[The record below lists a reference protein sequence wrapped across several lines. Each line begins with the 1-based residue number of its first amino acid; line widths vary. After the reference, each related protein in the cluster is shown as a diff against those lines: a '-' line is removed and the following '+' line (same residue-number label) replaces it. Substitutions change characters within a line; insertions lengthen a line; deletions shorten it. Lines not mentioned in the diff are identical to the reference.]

1 MEIIGSLFAILAG
14 LAIAALLNLVN
25 PSRKS
30 ATQMA
35 ENADLNDFPEQEED
49 RVHDIVKAAYID
61 LKRQRAVSHGPWL
74 AALLDGG
81 AGPFF
86 TGTVD
91 KWGRWQAAQE
101 WRRVEP
107 AVALTAVR
115 WTIRELLAAP
125 VSYDKDGNEMPRREF
140 DLSVLRRAETEL
152 EEMGEG
158 A

>member
-14 LAIAALLNLVN
+14 LAIAALLKMID
-25 PSRKS
+25 PPRKV
-30 ATQMA
+30 APEIA
-35 ENADLNDFPEQEED
+35 ENGDLGDFPEPDED
-49 RVHDIVKAAYID
+49 RVHEIVKAAYLD

-81 AGPFF
+81 AGFFF

-91 KWGRWQAAQE
+91 KWGRARAEQE

-125 VSYDKDGNEMPRREF
+125 VSYDKDGNEMPRRTF
-140 DLSVLRRAETEL
+140 NLDVLRRAESEL
-152 EEMGEG
+152 ANMEEG